1 MKNLKESEKNF
12 LTCAILIA
20 LVGIALV
27 FLDHAGLSEPKGTG
41 GPVIQP
47 DFHVSYPDIFNRCG
61 GLDHWNY

>member
-27 FLDHAGLSEPKGTG
+27 FLDQTTLGILSIIAAGVFVGEGLGDTQALTG
-41 GPVIQP
+41 GLHLRP
-47 DFHVSYPDIFNRCG
+47 
-61 GLDHWNY
+61 